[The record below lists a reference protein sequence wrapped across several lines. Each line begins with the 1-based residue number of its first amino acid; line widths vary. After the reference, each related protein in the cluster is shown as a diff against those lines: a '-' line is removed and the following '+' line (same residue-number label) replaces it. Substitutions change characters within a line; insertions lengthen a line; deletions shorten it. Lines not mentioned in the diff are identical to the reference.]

1 MWNKVY
7 SLCLV
12 GAAAMMTC
20 ASNSLHSWVFGKQR
34 WCIFIYKTM
43 LGKLPAD
50 LWPLSDHFQLSCITS
65 AEYFRESS
73 KHEFIVLFVSLHCE
87 AVGLQGFV
95 VYLITSFADFSPHL
109 LHTSLFSCLH
119 FFLVFKP
126 DFLFYFCRTLNIFI
140 CLNKGEIRTVVW

>member
-95 VYLITSFADFSPHL
+95 VYLITSFADFSPRL

-119 FFLVFKP
+119 FFL
-126 DFLFYFCRTLNIFI
+126 LSLNLTFYFISAELWIF
-140 CLNKGEIRTVVW
+140 LSAWTKVRLEQ